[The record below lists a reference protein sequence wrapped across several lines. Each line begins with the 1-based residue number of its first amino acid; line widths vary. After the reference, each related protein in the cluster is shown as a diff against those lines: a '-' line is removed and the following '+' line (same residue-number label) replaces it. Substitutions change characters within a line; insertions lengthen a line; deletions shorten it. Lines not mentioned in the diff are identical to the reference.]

1 MKRWNRR
8 WHRLRCH
15 DYAASSVYFLTMC
28 CEEGFPFG
36 YIRNGE
42 MHLSPFGE
50 IVREEW
56 EKTPAIRA
64 EVILDAYQIMPDHFH
79 AIVIF
84 QPAQDESEH
93 PRTLAR
99 SGIRYRKPRSLGSL
113 VAGFKRITTGRI
125 NSMRNTP
132 GKRVWQRNYWDRIM
146 YSERAMRM
154 VRRYIRNN
162 PARSRTR
169 RR

>member
-1 MKRWNRR
+1 
-8 WHRLRCH
+8 
-15 DYAASSVYFLTMC
+15 
-28 CEEGFPFG
+28 
-36 YIRNGE
+36 

-64 EVILDAYQIMPDHFH
+64 EVTLDTYEIMPDHFH

-84 QPAQDESEH
+84 RSAQDDSKQPH
-93 PRTLAR
+93 TLAR

-125 NSMRNTP
+125 NAMRNTP
-132 GKRVWQRNYWDRIM
+132 GKRVWQRNYWDRIL

-162 PARSRTR
+162 PARWGKPR
-169 RR
+169 R